1 MKNPFKAFAV
11 FLVIILSILFLG
23 SCTTSHRGYN
33 YKGHSKKS
41 EKLVKKV
48 GKLNRGRDLT
58 EFRAPCRRK

>member
-23 SCTTSHRGYN
+23 SCTSSHHGYN
-33 YKGHSKKS
+33 YKAHRKKS

-48 GKLNRGRDLT
+48 VKLNRGRELT
-58 EFRAPCRRK
+58 KFRAPCRRK